1 MKKVINIVTTAFLV
15 LVLFIAAALVGV
27 RLFGIAPY
35 TVLSG
40 SMEPTYHVGSLIYV
54 KDISPEDLKV
64 GDSIT
69 YVIAGETIVTHRII
83 EIIPNYGD
91 NGELGFKTKG
101 DANKTEDGTPVHA
114 NNVIGKPIFTIPY
127 LGYMAYFIQTPPM
140 SYIAVGLCV
149 FMLSMTFLP
158 DLVDKIA
165 GAETEAKD
173 KKPSDESAAQSVTN
187 AEVAAEI
194 EELKRLVAEQE
205 AKARGEDE
213 PESEAESLT

>member
-1 MKKVINIVTTAFLV
+1 MKKVINIITTAFLV
-15 LVLFIAAALVGV
+15 LVLIIAVALVGV

-54 KDISPEDLKV
+54 KPIAPDDLKV

-69 YVIAGETIVTHRII
+69 YIIAGETVVTHRII
-83 EIIPNYGD
+83 EIIPDYGE

-101 DANKTEDGTPVHA
+101 DANETEDGTPVHA
-114 NNVIGKPIFTIPY
+114 NNIIGKPIFTIPY

-140 SYIAVGLCV
+140 SYIAIGLCV

-165 GAETEAKD
+165 GEE
-173 KKPSDESAAQSVTN
+173 KKVEEKPTADESPAPEVNT

-194 EELKRLVAEQE
+194 ERLKRLVAEKKSAE
-205 AKARGEDE
+205 ASDDGEPSRDNN
-213 PESEAESLT
+213 